1 MRKKNQNFSVDLVE
15 QDQQLQVLVDGYIEK
30 SARGFNG
37 VFGKQ
42 TVINQAK
49 SQDQALQEILAS
61 YNLYA

>member
-1 MRKKNQNFSVDLVE
+1 MDLVE
-15 QDQQLQVLVDGYIEK
+15 QDQQLQVLVDGEMIGYIEK